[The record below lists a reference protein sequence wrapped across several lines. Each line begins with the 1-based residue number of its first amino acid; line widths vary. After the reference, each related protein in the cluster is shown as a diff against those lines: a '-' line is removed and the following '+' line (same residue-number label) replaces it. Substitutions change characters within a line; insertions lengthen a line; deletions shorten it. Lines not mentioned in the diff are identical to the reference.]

1 MFQYTKENIL
11 NSVPK
16 YTYFKANGESNTGI
30 EGAVSVVIEGVGEY
44 VLANIVGANGKPD
57 VYATRGKYGKVSTL
71 TLSKEDLHVD
81 EGEVILT
88 FRIITPNQQ
97 LAEFASP
104 NWNVFGKP
112 IIVGYNASS
121 LDDVKKAIELA
132 IPEGNK
138 FITVEVSGS
147 NLILKGA
154 TPYITFDKVATS
166 TIDAEGKET
175 VSPVVLVSEA
185 ADDKTVNYVKNVEPF
200 ATKEW
205 IIENLRFPTYPNIRY
220 ASASTMP
227 TADLYTEVAF
237 TYRVPRVGLGGLSG
251 VGQALDAV
259 TNHVFYVPQ
268 DKESEFISI
277 FTDNAIWPEGD
288 DSDESAN

>member
-16 YTYFKANGESNTGI
+16 CTYFDGNGKETSVMSS
-30 EGAVSVVIEGVGEY
+30 AVSIVIEGIGEY
-44 VLANIVGANGKPD
+44 VLGNIVEA
-57 VYATRGKYGKVSTL
+57 VYATEGKLGDVSTL
-71 TLSKEDLHVD
+71 TLSEEDLHVG

-88 FRIITPNQQ
+88 FRVITPNQQ

-112 IIVGYNASS
+112 IIVGYNASE
-121 LDDVKKAIELA
+121 LEDVKKAIELA
-132 IPEGNK
+132 IPDGNK
-138 FITVEVSGS
+138 FITVSEDGS
-147 NLILKGA
+147 NLTIKG
-154 TPYITFDKVATS
+154 TSKYITFDKVAVTY
-166 TIDAEGKET
+166 TNNDKKEVT
-175 VSPVVLVSEA
+175 LPIELTT
-185 ADDKTVNYVKNVEPF
+185 KLVKNVEPF

-259 TNHVFYVPQ
+259 TRHIFYVPKN
-268 DKESEFISI
+268 DGETFASLFGK
-277 FTDNAIWPEGD
+277 TVIWPEGA

>member
-16 YTYFKANGESNTGI
+16 YTYLDGNGNETNVGK
-30 EGAVSVVIEGVGEY
+30 AVSIVIEGVGEY
-44 VLANIVGANGKPD
+44 VLSNIVND
-57 VYATRGKYGKVSTL
+57 VYATDGKLGDVSTL
-71 TLSKEDLHVD
+71 TLSSSDLKVGD
-81 EGEVILT
+81 GEVILT
-88 FRIITPNQQ
+88 FRVITPNQQ

-121 LDDVKKAIELA
+121 LKDVKKAIELA
-132 IPEGNK
+132 IPDGNK
-138 FITVEVSGS
+138 FITVSEDGS
-147 NLILKGA
+147 NLTIEGTSK
-154 TPYITFDKVATS
+154 YITFDKVAVTY
-166 TIDAEGKET
+166 TDTDKKEVT
-175 VSPVVLVSEA
+175 LPIELTT
-185 ADDKTVNYVKNVEPF
+185 KLVKNVEPF

-259 TNHVFYVPQ
+259 TRHIFYVPKN
-268 DKESEFISI
+268 DGATFASLFGK
-277 FTDNAIWPEGD
+277 TVN
-288 DSDESAN
+288 

>member
-16 YTYFKANGESNTGI
+16 CTYFDGNGKETSVMSS
-30 EGAVSVVIEGVGEY
+30 AVSIVIEGIGEY
-44 VLANIVGANGKPD
+44 VLGNIVEA
-57 VYATRGKYGKVSTL
+57 VYATEGKLGDVSTL
-71 TLSKEDLHVD
+71 TLSEEDLHVG

-88 FRIITPNQQ
+88 FRVITPNQQ

-112 IIVGYNASS
+112 IIVGYNASE
-121 LDDVKKAIELA
+121 LEDVKKAIELA
-132 IPEGNK
+132 IPDGNK
-138 FITVEVSGS
+138 FITVSEDGS
-147 NLILKGA
+147 NLTIKG
-154 TPYITFDKVATS
+154 TSKYITFDKVAVTY
-166 TIDAEGKET
+166 TNNDKKEVT
-175 VSPVVLVSEA
+175 LPIELTT
-185 ADDKTVNYVKNVEPF
+185 KLVKNVEPF

-259 TNHVFYVPQ
+259 TRHIFYVPKN
-268 DKESEFISI
+268 DGETFASLFGKTVI
-277 FTDNAIWPEGD
+277 
-288 DSDESAN
+288 